1 MDFLA
6 IFIGVLLLTY
16 LGSAKMFQHDQWFTA
31 WGGVNEG
38 LRKYSALHLLVVVFV
53 PALVLWLVY
62 ATLGK
67 MFWGLVELALSVL
80 ILLYCIGRGKYKSLL
95 NKAKNDIRQQGLV
108 PAVFDTIEERLEA
121 MLVVDYSVHHRQEDS
136 VYERYAQLR
145 SLFIY
150 AGFQRVFVT
159 LFWFSLLGPVAA
171 LVYRLSFLYAQSFEK
186 DSSALG
192 HKLLYLMEWPAS
204 RLVGLCYGLVGD
216 FASVT
221 SLWLSMSHRFGET
234 IRWYLSPLAYSALN
248 LKSQWLSQD
257 FIGSRSEA
265 ELNKLASDELAS
277 VQTLYSRS
285 IICMLVL
292 VAIFEIAFF

>member
-1 MDFLA
+1 
-6 IFIGVLLLTY
+6 
-16 LGSAKMFQHDQWFTA
+16 
-31 WGGVNEG
+31 
-38 LRKYSALHLLVVVFV
+38 
-53 PALVLWLVY
+53 
-62 ATLGK
+62 
-67 MFWGLVELALSVL
+67 
-80 ILLYCIGRGKYKSLL
+80 
-95 NKAKNDIRQQGLV
+95 
-108 PAVFDTIEERLEA
+108 
-121 MLVVDYSVHHRQEDS
+121 
-136 VYERYAQLR
+136 
-145 SLFIY
+145 
-150 AGFQRVFVT
+150 
-159 LFWFSLLGPVAA
+159 
-171 LVYRLSFLYAQSFEK
+171 
-186 DSSALG
+186 
-192 HKLLYLMEWPAS
+192 MEWPAS